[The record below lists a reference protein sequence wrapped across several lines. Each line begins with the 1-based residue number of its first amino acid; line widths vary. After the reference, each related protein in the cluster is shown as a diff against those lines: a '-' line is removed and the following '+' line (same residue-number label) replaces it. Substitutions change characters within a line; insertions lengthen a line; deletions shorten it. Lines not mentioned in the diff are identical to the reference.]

1 MSAESRRDQ
10 RKPLRL
16 ALNYRDASGGNFLFE
31 HSTNISKGGIFIDT
45 RTPLPVG
52 VILTIRFQL
61 PGQDEIE
68 VEGEVV
74 WVNAWREGESNPN
87 PGMGI
92 QWKKLTP
99 KQHEIVQS
107 IVKAVAIL
115 PD

>member
-1 MSAESRRDQ
+1 MSDESRRDQ

-16 ALNYRDASGGNFLFE
+16 ALNYRDVTGGNFLFE
-31 HSTNISKGGIFIDT
+31 YSKNISKGGIFIET

-52 VILTIRFQL
+52 VVLTIRFPI
-61 PGQDEIE
+61 PGHEEVE

-74 WVNAWREGESNPN
+74 WVNPFREGEANPN

-92 QWKKLTP
+92 QWKKLSAR
-99 KQHEIVQS
+99 QHEAVQS
-107 IVKAVAIL
+107 VVKAIAIL